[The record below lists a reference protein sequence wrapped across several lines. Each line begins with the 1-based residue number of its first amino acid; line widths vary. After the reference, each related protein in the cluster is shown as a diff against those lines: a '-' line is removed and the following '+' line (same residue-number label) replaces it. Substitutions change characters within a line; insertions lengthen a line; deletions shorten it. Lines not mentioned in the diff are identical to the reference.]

1 MRKDGRKEN
10 QMRPVIITTN
20 YLTHLRGSVLIE
32 VGNTKVICAATIEDR
47 VPFFLKG
54 TNQGWIN
61 AEYAMLPS
69 STPQRTER
77 ESSRGRVGG
86 RTHEI
91 QRLIGRSL
99 RAVVDLNNIGE
110 KTIRIDCDVIQ
121 ADGGTRTASITGA
134 FVAMVELFKELQAS
148 NKINTLPITDFV
160 SATSAG
166 IVQGI
171 PLLDL
176 NYEEDSTAQVDINLV
191 MTGRGKIVEIQGTAE
206 GNPFS
211 FEDLNT
217 LTDLAKSGIEE
228 LINIQKKIIGSRELG
243 SRE

>member
-1 MRKDGRKEN
+1 MRKDGRKED
-10 QMRPVIITTN
+10 QIRPVIITPN

-32 VGNTKVICAATIEDR
+32 VGNTKVICAATIEDK

-61 AEYAMLPS
+61 AEYSMLPF
-69 STPQRTER
+69 STHVRTER
-77 ESSRGRVGG
+77 ESSRGKISG

-99 RAVVDLNNIGE
+99 RAVVDLNSIGE
-110 KTIRIDCDVIQ
+110 RTIRIDCDVIQ

-134 FVAMVELFKELQAS
+134 FVAMVELFKELYTT
-148 NKINTLPITDFV
+148 NKINILPITDFV
-160 SATSAG
+160 AATSAG

-176 NYEEDSTAQVDINLV
+176 TYEEDSNAQVDINLV
-191 MTGRGKIVEIQGTAE
+191 MSGRGKVVEIQGTAE

-211 FEDLNT
+211 FEELNT
-217 LTDLAKSGIEE
+217 LIDLAKKGIAE
-228 LINIQKKIIGSRELG
+228 LINIQKQIIEVDI
-243 SRE
+243 E

>member
-10 QMRPVIITTN
+10 QMRSVTITSN
-20 YLTHLRGSVLIE
+20 YLIHLRSSVLIE
-32 VGNTKVICAATIEDR
+32 VGNTKVICAATIEDK

-54 TNQGWIN
+54 TNQGWIK

-77 ESSRGRVGG
+77 ESSRGKIGG

-99 RAVVDLNNIGE
+99 RAVVDLNSIGE

-121 ADGGTRTASITGA
+121 ADGGTRAASITGA
-134 FVAMVELFKELQAS
+134 FVAMAELFKELQNA
-148 NKINTLPITDFV
+148 NKIKSFPLTDFV
-160 SATSAG
+160 AATSAG
-166 IVQGI
+166 IVQGV

-211 FEDLNT
+211 FEDLNN
-217 LTDLAKSGIEE
+217 LTNLAKKGIEE
-228 LINIQKKIIGSRELG
+228 LICVQKQIIEMDV
-243 SRE
+243 